1 VYLSTETLGIL
12 KRVCLCE
19 GEATVVVCIGFTCEP
34 MYKPATQKLFF
45 KDLVAVMTLFLDF
58 ILSDVDTSTLYN

>member
-1 VYLSTETLGIL
+1 MNLSTETLGIL

-34 MYKPATQKLFF
+34 IYKLATHKLFF
-45 KDLVAVMTLFLDF
+45 KDLVAIIQLINYFGLGF
-58 ILSDVDTSTLYN
+58 AG